1 MRSFSIWP
9 WASPKVAPHG
19 VGLRPGVGQLG
30 AQGLD
35 LTVRLRQLAADGCR
49 LRVRLRQVRALR
61 FGLGLGFGE
70 VGQQDVGL
78 RLHFGQRDR
87 QPLAAFA
94 FAAQLLV
101 RRVER
106 GLRVRARLFGRG
118 VRRAQLLAQIRRF
131 GARAVELAR
140 EAGGVG
146 NRGVE
151 EAAALG
157 EVLFGRRPGARL
169 LAHLGFGFEPLRV
182 DVGVRLDGG
191 VEIAVERLGPLGF
204 FLKLV
209 PQRLGLALDVGQR
222 ARQPLVLGALRV
234 EVLLDHLERRL
245 GLLLDFLGGDL
256 RGRAGGR
263 IQPANQLLD
272 VLVGSWRAGSGVLYA
287 SRGGVERVAKTAEL
301 LDGCLCLA
309 GQQPAEQG
317 GRFLCGVVAEFHR
330 VRLSGEDLRTL
341 QPWDRARLAQ
351 TRAFLRIGVID
362 S

>member
-1 MRSFSIWP
+1 MRSFSIL
-9 WASPKVAPHG
+9 AVGVAEVSPHS
-19 VGLRPGVGQLG
+19 VGLRPRVGQLG
-30 AQGLD
+30 AQGVD

-49 LRVRLRQVRALR
+49 LGMRLRQVRALR

-78 RLHFGQRDR
+78 GLYLGQRDR
-87 QPLAAFA
+87 QALAALA
-94 FAAQLLV
+94 FATQLLV

-106 GLRVRARLFGRG
+106 GLGVRARLFGRG
-118 VRRAQLLAQIRRF
+118 VRRAELLAQIRRF
-131 GARAVELAR
+131 GARALELAR
-140 EAGGVG
+140 QACGVG
-146 NRGVE
+146 DRGIE
-151 EAAALG
+151 EAADLG

-191 VEIAVERLGPLGF
+191 VEIAVERLGTLGF
-204 FLKLV
+204 LLELV
-209 PQRLGLALDVGQR
+209 PQRLGLALDFGER
-222 ARQPLVLGALRV
+222 ARQPLVLAALRV
-234 EVLLDHLERRL
+234 EVALDHLERRL

-256 RGRAGGR
+256 RGRTGGR

-272 VLVGSWRAGSGVLYA
+272 VLIGSGRAGSGILYA
-287 SRGGVERVAKTAEL
+287 PRGGVERVAQTAEM

-341 QPWDRARLAQ
+341 QPRDRAILAQ
-351 TRAFLRIGVID
+351 TRAFLRIG
-362 S
+362 SENP